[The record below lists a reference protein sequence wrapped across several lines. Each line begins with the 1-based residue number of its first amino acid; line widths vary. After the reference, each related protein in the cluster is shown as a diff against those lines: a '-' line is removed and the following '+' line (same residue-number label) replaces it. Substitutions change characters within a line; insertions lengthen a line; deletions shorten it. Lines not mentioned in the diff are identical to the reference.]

1 VSLDPEQ
8 LLAIANTASSS
19 DKRDNEEDELP
30 PDIEE
35 QEVEQD
41 DYNEYDDEDFSPID
55 FSGCEQP
62 DRIQHATQMDTTPAT
77 VTTPET
83 PQ

>member
-1 VSLDPEQ
+1 MVCLDNTYSWSVDPEQ
-8 LLAIANTASSS
+8 LLAIANTANAS

-35 QEVEQD
+35 QELEQD

-55 FSGCEQP
+55 FSGC
-62 DRIQHATQMDTTPAT
+62 
-77 VTTPET
+77 
-83 PQ
+83 